1 MADAWNGAFGDAFGA
16 SFGAVVG
23 QDWDAWGGSFGVA
36 WGQSFGPTSE
46 TPSASLRAGRP
57 RRGRRPIWN
66 LDDGKRKID
75 AQALREAKAY
85 LASLAA
91 ERALTDLMAEQRILQ
106 DSLEIATAR
115 QRKQIAGLIST
126 VERRIVE
133 IEEEEVSIILLT

>member
-1 MADAWNGAFGDAFGA
+1 MASISSVITGGFG
-16 SFGAVVG
+16 
-23 QDWDAWGGSFGVA
+23 
-36 WGQSFGPTSE
+36 
-46 TPSASLRAGRP
+46 TPGSASLVITDGYGTGAAAVVTNRAGRP
-57 RRGRRPIWN
+57 RRGRRPIWK

-85 LASLAA
+85 LDALAA
-91 ERALTDLMAEQRILQ
+91 ERALTDLLAEQRILQ

-133 IEEEEVSIILLT
+133 IEEEEVSVILLT